1 MAPMYLLNHAPP
13 FPKRHLILV
22 TACCLNNSVHPL
34 NIQGLPLL
42 LLNQLLV
49 FLSGASLVLAFSFL
63 STPLPGISRPV
74 SMFEPLLVHIGSLC
88 GESALG
94 SEGVTA
100 QAMATG
106 RMLSSEERI
115 EEKEMC

>member
-1 MAPMYLLNHAPP
+1 
-13 FPKRHLILV
+13 
-22 TACCLNNSVHPL
+22 
-34 NIQGLPLL
+34 
-42 LLNQLLV
+42 
-49 FLSGASLVLAFSFL
+49 
-63 STPLPGISRPV
+63 
-74 SMFEPLLVHIGSLC
+74 MFEPLLVHIGSLC